1 MNRLD
6 RVTSVEIREM
16 LNQECVLDLAKRRQ
30 ESWKGRLEEMSIE
43 KTTNKDFV
51 GEMEG
56 KRPRG
61 APRLRWIDNFK

>member
-1 MNRLD
+1 M
-6 RVTSVEIREM
+6 
-16 LNQECVLDLAKRRQ
+16 KRRQ

-43 KTTNKDFV
+43 KTTNIDFV

-61 APRLRWIDNFK
+61 APRLRWIDNLNNLTMPIFQCYPTVYTILKLF